1 MEYIQISIDG
11 ILYGSSYSLIALG
24 FSLVFGV
31 MRRINLA
38 YGSSLLLG
46 VAIALWV
53 ENQLNI
59 SIIFFIPIVLF
70 FILVSRHLFVI
81 FICCLPSCLF
91 CVFFLYKNSFDE
103 EAIHDTE
110 KPRPEASL
118 KPA

>member
-11 ILYGSSYSLIALG
+11 ILYGSSYSLIAIG

-46 VAIALWV
+46 VAIALWL
-53 ENQLNI
+53 ENELNI

-70 FILVSRHLFVI
+70 FCS
-81 FICCLPSCLF
+81 
-91 CVFFLYKNSFDE
+91 
-103 EAIHDTE
+103 
-110 KPRPEASL
+110 
-118 KPA
+118 

>member
-11 ILYGSSYSLIALG
+11 LLYGSSYSLIALG

-53 ENQLNI
+53 ENKLNGI
-59 SIIFFIPIVLF
+59 KIEEFVTRKSCKGH
-70 FILVSRHLFVI
+70 ILTHLQS
-81 FICCLPSCLF
+81 LS
-91 CVFFLYKNSFDE
+91 LY
-103 EAIHDTE
+103 
-110 KPRPEASL
+110 
-118 KPA
+118 

>member
-53 ENQLNI
+53 ENKLNI
-59 SIIFFIPIVLF
+59 SIIFFFTISDNIKIKF
-70 FILVSRHLFVI
+70 F
-81 FICCLPSCLF
+81 
-91 CVFFLYKNSFDE
+91 
-103 EAIHDTE
+103 
-110 KPRPEASL
+110 
-118 KPA
+118 